1 MHEMPG
7 FADRVIAA
15 SESKDSVLVVGLDPN
30 VDYFPNV
37 LAPTQE
43 SGRAVAQAMSQFNR
57 LVIDAVADYAVAVKP
72 QLAYYEAY
80 GSEGIRAL
88 EDTIRYAQS
97 KGLLVIQ
104 DAKRGDI
111 GPTASAYAQAYLYPS
126 SPLCGDALTVNPLLG
141 ADGLSPFVEA
151 ATQHGHGIFV
161 LVKTSNPSAGQWQ
174 DLIATDGG
182 TLSQRIAAYV
192 ADIARNYRGEH
203 GYSAIG
209 AVVGSTYPQDA
220 LALRS
225 IMPRSL
231 LLVPG
236 LGAQGGRAEDLAG
249 YFDAQGQGALV
260 SSSRGITYRYCAV
273 TPEWK
278 HATVDQVFAII
289 REAAV
294 TSQRALNN
302 ARHQSQRIR

>member
-1 MHEMPG
+1 MPG

-15 SESKDSVLVVGLDPN
+15 SESKDSVLVVGLD
-30 VDYFPNV
+30 YFPNV
-37 LAPTQE
+37 LASTQE
-43 SGRAVAQAMSQFNR
+43 SGRAVTQAISQFNR
-57 LVIDAVADYAVAVKP
+57 MVIDAVADYAVAVKP
-72 QLAYYEAY
+72 QLAYYEIY
-80 GSEGIRAL
+80 GSDGIRAL

-97 KGLLVIQ
+97 KGLLVIH

-111 GPTASAYAQAYLYPS
+111 GPTASSYAHAYLHPS

-151 ATQHGHGIFV
+151 ATQHGKGIFV

-174 DLIATDGG
+174 DLITASGG

-192 ADIARNYRGEH
+192 ADIARNHRGEH

-225 IMPRSL
+225 ITPHSIL
-231 LLVPG
+231 LMPG
-236 LGAQGGRAEDLAG
+236 LGA
-249 YFDAQGQGALV
+249 
-260 SSSRGITYRYCAV
+260 
-273 TPEWK
+273 
-278 HATVDQVFAII
+278 
-289 REAAV
+289 
-294 TSQRALNN
+294 
-302 ARHQSQRIR
+302 